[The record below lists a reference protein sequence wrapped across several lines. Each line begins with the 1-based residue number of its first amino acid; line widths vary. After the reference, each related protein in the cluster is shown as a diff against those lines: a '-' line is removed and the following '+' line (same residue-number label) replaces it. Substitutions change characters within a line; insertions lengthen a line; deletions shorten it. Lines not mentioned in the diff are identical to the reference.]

1 MSLIHFRHTI
11 LVYFFLATV
20 IFVFTSDTYGM
31 SLSPQEL
38 IASRIARVLLTAFWL
53 IVFFGICRARKVKL
67 PAQHLFTHGL
77 AGAAIP
83 AMVWLGCLGTL
94 AYTAIRQMENSSMTY
109 SYYSKMYELY
119 SYITSALT
127 YTVITALYSSLF
139 QRIWLSAVF
148 GVLFFLVQLVVDAV
162 VLAPLTH
169 FSFKM

>member
-1 MSLIHFRHTI
+1 
-11 LVYFFLATV
+11 
-20 IFVFTSDTYGM
+20 
-31 SLSPQEL
+31 
-38 IASRIARVLLTAFWL
+38 
-53 IVFFGICRARKVKL
+53 
-67 PAQHLFTHGL
+67 
-77 AGAAIP
+77 
-83 AMVWLGCLGTL
+83 
-94 AYTAIRQMENSSMTY
+94 MTY